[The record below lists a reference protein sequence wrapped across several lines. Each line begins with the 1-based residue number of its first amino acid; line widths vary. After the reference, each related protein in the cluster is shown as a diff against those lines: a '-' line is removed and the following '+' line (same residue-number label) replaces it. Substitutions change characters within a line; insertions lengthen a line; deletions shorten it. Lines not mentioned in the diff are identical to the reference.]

1 MKTKVKESRN
11 QEVCAPLCVLVVSTS
26 LAKCG
31 ALLGEQTPAHLL
43 LVSYLI
49 LHKCGLGVGTL

>member
-11 QEVCAPLCVLVVSTS
+11 QEVCAPPCVLVVSTS
-26 LAKCG
+26 LAKHC

-43 LVSYLI
+43 LVSY
-49 LHKCGLGVGTL
+49 